1 MQQIQKKPS
10 RRVLKRSCSEIMLQI
25 YRRAPMPKCDLNK
38 VGGKQRATLLK
49 SHFGMGVLS

>member
-38 VGGKQRATLLK
+38 VGKQLATLLK